1 MKALRRLVIVF
12 TLFML
17 AGLLVFV
24 ADSRNSAFEKRD
36 IVHYNDLLYRVKSD
50 MEAGVEESEIEDKY
64 NCVIAMSKE
73 INNPELASLYSAGAI
88 ILDLEVD
95 GEYVGKVG
103 WNDIG
108 DDIDKTYGKFFK
120 AALILW
126 AAVFVCGYLLLLY
139 LYLYFVRPTKELND
153 FAATIA
159 KGDFDKSLPIR
170 KNNMFGS
177 FVEGFDIMRE
187 QLKASISRERES
199 EIARKEL
206 VQGLSHDIKTPLAVI
221 AATCEVVEFKGTR
234 KLEMLSGDSAEKS
247 DLSAESEENDKQLA
261 VMEIQ
266 DLLSKVKIIED
277 KAETISRLMND
288 VMHANLEELEKVD
301 IVPCEEESVIV
312 EDFFGKLSDYGRII
326 LENHIHP
333 CLVYMDRKRME
344 QVIDNVVSNS
354 GKYAG
359 TDINVSFSQTEE
371 IPMADGSSATFIRI
385 TIRDSGPGVDSDEL
399 PLIAEKYYRGSN
411 SKNAVGY
418 GLGLYLCKTYMDK
431 QKGGMEYYNDNG
443 FVVELLLRKV

>member
-36 IVHYNDLLYRVKSD
+36 IVHYNDLLHRVQSD

-73 INNPELASLYSAGAI
+73 INNPKLASLYSNGAI

-221 AATCEVVEFKGTR
+221 AATCEVVELKETR
-234 KLEMLSGDSAEKS
+234 KLEMLSGDSVTEEGEKT
-247 DLSAESEENDKQLA
+247 DKMVAVRES
-261 VMEIQ
+261 Q
-266 DLLSKVKIIED
+266 DILSKVKTIAD

-288 VMHANLEELEKVD
+288 VMHANLEDLEKVD
-301 IVPCEEESVIV
+301 VVPYEEESVIV

-333 CLVYMDRKRME
+333 CLVYMDKKRME
-344 QVIDNVVSNS
+344 QVVDNVVSNS

-359 TDINVSFSQTEE
+359 TDIHVSFSQTEE
-371 IPMADGSSATFIRI
+371 IPMADGSSATFIKI
-385 TIRDSGPGVDSDEL
+385 TIRDNGPGVNPDEL

-411 SKNAVGY
+411 SKNAIGY

-431 QKGGMEYYNDNG
+431 QNGGMEYYNDNG

>member
-36 IVHYNDLLYRVKSD
+36 IVHYNDLLHRVQSD
-50 MEAGVEESEIEDKY
+50 MEAGVEESEIENKY

-73 INNPELASLYSAGAI
+73 INNPKLASLYSAGAI

-108 DDIDKTYGKFFK
+108 DDIEKTYGKFFK

-221 AATCEVVEFKGTR
+221 AATCEVVELKETR
-234 KLEMLSGDSAEKS
+234 KLEMLSGDSVTEEGEKT
-247 DLSAESEENDKQLA
+247 DKMMAVRES
-261 VMEIQ
+261 Q
-266 DLLSKVKIIED
+266 DILSKVKTIAD

-288 VMHANLEELEKVD
+288 VMHANLEDLEKVD
-301 IVPCEEESVIV
+301 VVPCEEESVIV

-333 CLVYMDRKRME
+333 CLVYMDKKRME
-344 QVIDNVVSNS
+344 QVVDNVVSNS

-359 TDINVSFSQTEE
+359 TDIHVSFSQTEE
-371 IPMADGSSATFIRI
+371 IPMADGSSATFIKI
-385 TIRDSGPGVDSDEL
+385 TIRDNGPGVNPDEL
-399 PLIAEKYYRGSN
+399 PLITEKYYRGSN
-411 SKNAVGY
+411 SKNAIGY

>member
-17 AGLLVFV
+17 AGLLVFI
-24 ADSRNSAFEKRD
+24 ADSRNSSFDKRD
-36 IVHYNDLLYRVKSD
+36 IVHYNDLLHRVQSD
-50 MEAGVEESEIEDKY
+50 MEAGAEESEIENKY

-73 INNPELASLYSAGAI
+73 INNPELASLYSNGAI

-95 GEYVGKVG
+95 GEYIGKVG
-103 WNDIG
+103 WNDIV

-221 AATCEVVEFKGTR
+221 AATCEVVELKETR
-234 KLEMLSGDSAEKS
+234 KLEMLSGDSVTEEGEKT
-247 DLSAESEENDKQLA
+247 DKMVAVRES
-261 VMEIQ
+261 Q
-266 DLLSKVKIIED
+266 DILSKVKTIAD

-288 VMHANLEELEKVD
+288 VMHANLEDLEKVD
-301 IVPCEEESVIV
+301 VVPYEEESVIV

-333 CLVYMDRKRME
+333 CLVYMDKKRME
-344 QVIDNVVSNS
+344 QVVDNVVSNS

-359 TDINVSFSQTEE
+359 TDIHVSFSQTEE
-371 IPMADGSSATFIRI
+371 IPMADGSSATFIKI
-385 TIRDSGPGVDSDEL
+385 TIRDNGPGVNPDEL
-399 PLIAEKYYRGSN
+399 PLITEKYYRGSN
-411 SKNAVGY
+411 SKNAIGY

>member
-36 IVHYNDLLYRVKSD
+36 IVHYNDLLHRVQSD
-50 MEAGVEESEIEDKY
+50 MEAGVEESEIENKY

-73 INNPELASLYSAGAI
+73 INNPKLASLYSAGAI

-221 AATCEVVEFKGTR
+221 AATCEVVELKETR
-234 KLEMLSGDSAEKS
+234 KLEMLSGDSVTEEGEKI
-247 DLSAESEENDKQLA
+247 DKMVAVRES
-261 VMEIQ
+261 Q
-266 DLLSKVKIIED
+266 DLLSKVKTIAD

-288 VMHANLEELEKVD
+288 VMHANLEDLEKVD
-301 IVPCEEESVIV
+301 VVPYEEESVIV

-333 CLVYMDRKRME
+333 CLVYMDKKRME
-344 QVIDNVVSNS
+344 QVVDNVVSNS

-359 TDINVSFSQTEE
+359 TDIHVSFSQTEE
-371 IPMADGSSATFIRI
+371 IPMADGSSATFIKI
-385 TIRDSGPGVDSDEL
+385 TIRDNGPGVNPDEL
-399 PLIAEKYYRGSN
+399 PLITEKYYRGSN
-411 SKNAVGY
+411 SKNAIGY

>member
-17 AGLLVFV
+17 IILFLFGV
-24 ADSRNSAFEKRD
+24 DNRNGGFEKRD
-36 IVHYNDLLYRVKSD
+36 ILYYNDLLYRVQSEI
-50 MEAGVEESEIEDKY
+50 EAGVETSNIEEKY
-64 NCVIAMSKE
+64 NCVIVMAKE
-73 INNPELASLYSAGAI
+73 LNNPKLAGLYSAGAI
-88 ILDLEVD
+88 ILDLEID

-103 WNDIG
+103 WNDIE
-108 DDIDKTYGKFFK
+108 DNIDKTQGNFFR
-120 AALILW
+120 AALMLW
-126 AAVFVCGYLLLLY
+126 IAVFVCGYLLLLY
-139 LYLYFVRPTKELND
+139 LYVYFIRPTEELKG
-153 FAATIA
+153 FASTIA

-187 QLKASISRERES
+187 QLKASISREREA

-206 VQGLSHDIKTPLAVI
+206 IQGLSHDIKTPLAVI
-221 AATCEVVEFKGTR
+221 KATCEVVELKEMR
-234 KLEMLSGDSAEKS
+234 KQEVLSG
-247 DLSAESEENDKQLA
+247 ES
-261 VMEIQ
+261 Q
-266 DLLSKVKIIED
+266 DLLDKVKTISD
-277 KAETISRLMND
+277 KADTISRLMND

-301 IVPCEEESVIV
+301 VMPCEEESVVI
-312 EDFFGKLSDYGRII
+312 EDFLGKLTDYGKII
-326 LENHIHP
+326 IENHIHP
-333 CLVYMDRKRME
+333 CLVYMDKKRME

-359 TDINVSFSQTEE
+359 TDIHVSFSQTEE
-371 IPMADGSSATFIRI
+371 IPMSDGSRATFIKI
-385 TIRDSGPGVDSDEL
+385 TIRDSGPGVDQDEL

>member
-17 AGLLVFV
+17 AGLLVFI
-24 ADSRNSAFEKRD
+24 ADSRNSSFEKRD
-36 IVHYNDLLYRVKSD
+36 IVHYNDLLYRVQSEI
-50 MEAGVEESEIEDKY
+50 EAGVETSNIEEKY
-64 NCVIAMSKE
+64 NCVIVMAKE
-73 INNPELASLYSAGAI
+73 LNNPELASLYAAGAI
-88 ILDLEVD
+88 ILDLEID

-103 WNDIG
+103 WNDIE
-108 DDIDKTYGKFFK
+108 DNIDKTQGNFFR
-120 AALILW
+120 AALMLW
-126 AAVFVCGYLLLLY
+126 IAVFVCGYLLLLY
-139 LYLYFVRPTKELND
+139 LYVYFVRPTEELKG
-153 FAATIA
+153 FASTIA
-159 KGDFDKSLPIR
+159 KGDFDKALPIR

-221 AATCEVVEFKGTR
+221 EATCDVIELKETR
-234 KLEMLSGDSAEKS
+234 KMEMLSGDRTNDEIVS
-247 DLSAESEENDKQLA
+247 DESLGIA
-261 VMEIQ
+261 VRECQ
-266 DLLSKVKIIED
+266 DLIGKVKTISD

-288 VMHANLEELEKVD
+288 VMYANLEDLEKVD
-301 IVPCEEESVIV
+301 VVPCEEESIV
-312 EDFFGKLSDYGRII
+312 VEGFFGKLSDYGRIV

-333 CLVYMDRKRME
+333 CLVYMDKKRME
-344 QVIDNVVSNS
+344 QVIDNVISNS

-371 IPMADGSSATFIRI
+371 IPMADGSSAIFIKI
-385 TIRDSGPGVDSDEL
+385 TIRDSGPGVDQDEL

>member
-36 IVHYNDLLYRVKSD
+36 IVHYNDLLHRVQSD
-50 MEAGVEESEIEDKY
+50 MEAGVEESEIENKY

-73 INNPELASLYSAGAI
+73 INNPELASLYSNGAI

-103 WNDIG
+103 WNDIV

-221 AATCEVVEFKGTR
+221 AATCEVVELKETR
-234 KLEMLSGDSAEKS
+234 KLEMLSGDSVTEEGEKT
-247 DLSAESEENDKQLA
+247 DKMLA
-261 VMEIQ
+261 VRESQ
-266 DLLSKVKIIED
+266 DILGKVKTIAD

-288 VMHANLEELEKVD
+288 VMHANLEDLEKVD
-301 IVPCEEESVIV
+301 VVPCEEESVIV

-333 CLVYMDRKRME
+333 CLVYMDKKRME
-344 QVIDNVVSNS
+344 QVVDNVVSNS

-359 TDINVSFSQTEE
+359 TDIHVSFSQTEE
-371 IPMADGSSATFIRI
+371 IPMADGSSATFIKI
-385 TIRDSGPGVDSDEL
+385 TIRDNGPGVNPDEL
-399 PLIAEKYYRGSN
+399 PLITEKYYRGSN
-411 SKNAVGY
+411 SKNAIGY

>member
-36 IVHYNDLLYRVKSD
+36 IVHYNDLLHRVQSD
-50 MEAGVEESEIEDKY
+50 MEAGVEESEIENKY

-199 EIARKEL
+199 EIVRKEL

-221 AATCEVVEFKGTR
+221 AATCEVVELKETR
-234 KLEMLSGDSAEKS
+234 KLEMLSGDSVTEEGEKT
-247 DLSAESEENDKQLA
+247 DKMVAVRES
-261 VMEIQ
+261 Q
-266 DLLSKVKIIED
+266 DLLSKVKTIAD

-288 VMHANLEELEKVD
+288 VMHANLEDLEKVD
-301 IVPCEEESVIV
+301 VVPCEEESVIV

-333 CLVYMDRKRME
+333 CLVYMDKKRME

-359 TDINVSFSQTEE
+359 TDIHVSFSQTEE
-371 IPMADGSSATFIRI
+371 IPMADGSSATFIKI
-385 TIRDSGPGVDSDEL
+385 TIRDNGPGVNPDEL

-411 SKNAVGY
+411 SKNAIGY

>member
-1 MKALRRLVIVF
+1 MKALRRLMIVF

-17 AGLLVFV
+17 VGLLVFV

-36 IVHYNDLLYRVKSD
+36 IVHYNDLLHRVQSD
-50 MEAGVEESEIEDKY
+50 MEAGVEETEIEDKY

-73 INNPELASLYSAGAI
+73 INNPELASLYSNGAI

-103 WNDIG
+103 WNDIV

-221 AATCEVVEFKGTR
+221 AATCEVVELKETR
-234 KLEMLSGDSAEKS
+234 KLEMLSGDSVTEEGEKT
-247 DLSAESEENDKQLA
+247 DKMVAVRES
-261 VMEIQ
+261 Q
-266 DLLSKVKIIED
+266 DLLSKVKTIAD

-288 VMHANLEELEKVD
+288 VMHANLEDLEKVD
-301 IVPCEEESVIV
+301 VVPYEEESVIV

-333 CLVYMDRKRME
+333 CLVYMDKKRME
-344 QVIDNVVSNS
+344 QVIDNVISNS

-371 IPMADGSSATFIRI
+371 IPMADGSSAIFIKI
-385 TIRDSGPGVDSDEL
+385 TIRDSGPGVDQDEL

>member
-36 IVHYNDLLYRVKSD
+36 IVHYNDLLHRVQSD
-50 MEAGVEESEIEDKY
+50 MEAGVEESEIENKY

-73 INNPELASLYSAGAI
+73 INNPELASLYSNGAI

-103 WNDIG
+103 WNDIV

-221 AATCEVVEFKGTR
+221 EATCDVIELKETR
-234 KLEMLSGDSAEKS
+234 KMEMLSGDRTNDEIVS
-247 DLSAESEENDKQLA
+247 DESLGIA
-261 VMEIQ
+261 VRECQ
-266 DLLSKVKIIED
+266 DLIGKVKTISD

-288 VMHANLEELEKVD
+288 VMHANLEDLEKVD
-301 IVPCEEESVIV
+301 VVPCEEESVIV
-312 EDFFGKLSDYGRII
+312 EDFFGKLSDYGGII

-333 CLVYMDRKRME
+333 CLVYMDKKRME
-344 QVIDNVVSNS
+344 QVVDNVVSNS

-371 IPMADGSSATFIRI
+371 IPMADGSSATFIKI
-385 TIRDSGPGVDSDEL
+385 TIRDNGPGVNPDEL

-411 SKNAVGY
+411 SKNAIGY

>member
-1 MKALRRLVIVF
+1 
-12 TLFML
+12 
-17 AGLLVFV
+17 
-24 ADSRNSAFEKRD
+24 
-36 IVHYNDLLYRVKSD
+36 
-50 MEAGVEESEIEDKY
+50 
-64 NCVIAMSKE
+64 MSKE
-73 INNPELASLYSAGAI
+73 INNPKLASLYSAGAI

-221 AATCEVVEFKGTR
+221 EATCDVIELKETR
-234 KLEMLSGDSAEKS
+234 KMEMLSGDRTNDEIVS
-247 DLSAESEENDKQLA
+247 DESLGIA
-261 VMEIQ
+261 VRECQ
-266 DLLSKVKIIED
+266 DLIGKVK
-277 KAETISRLMND
+277 TISDKTETKWCMT
-288 VMHANLEELEKVD
+288 
-301 IVPCEEESVIV
+301 
-312 EDFFGKLSDYGRII
+312 
-326 LENHIHP
+326 
-333 CLVYMDRKRME
+333 
-344 QVIDNVVSNS
+344 VS
-354 GKYAG
+354 
-359 TDINVSFSQTEE
+359 
-371 IPMADGSSATFIRI
+371 R
-385 TIRDSGPGVDSDEL
+385 
-399 PLIAEKYYRGSN
+399 
-411 SKNAVGY
+411 
-418 GLGLYLCKTYMDK
+418 
-431 QKGGMEYYNDNG
+431 
-443 FVVELLLRKV
+443 

>member
-36 IVHYNDLLYRVKSD
+36 IVHYNDLLHRVQSD
-50 MEAGVEESEIEDKY
+50 MEAGVEETEIEDKY

-73 INNPELASLYSAGAI
+73 INNPELASLYSNGAI

-103 WNDIG
+103 WNDIV

-153 FAATIA
+153 FAVTIA

-221 AATCEVVEFKGTR
+221 EATCDVIELKETR
-234 KLEMLSGDSAEKS
+234 KMEMLSGDRTNDEIVS
-247 DLSAESEENDKQLA
+247 DESLGIA
-261 VMEIQ
+261 VRECQ
-266 DLLSKVKIIED
+266 DLIGKVKTISD

-288 VMHANLEELEKVD
+288 VMHANLEDLEKVD
-301 IVPCEEESVIV
+301 VVPCEEESIV
-312 EDFFGKLSDYGRII
+312 VEGFFGKLSDYGRIV

-333 CLVYMDRKRME
+333 CLVYMDKKRME
-344 QVIDNVVSNS
+344 QVIDNVISNS

-371 IPMADGSSATFIRI
+371 IPMADGSSAIFIKI
-385 TIRDSGPGVDSDEL
+385 TIRDSGPGVDQDEL

>member
-36 IVHYNDLLYRVKSD
+36 IVHYNDLLHRVQSD
-50 MEAGVEESEIEDKY
+50 MEAGVEESEIENKY

-73 INNPELASLYSAGAI
+73 INNPELASLYSNGAI

-103 WNDIG
+103 WNDIV

-221 AATCEVVEFKGTR
+221 AATCEVVELKETR
-234 KLEMLSGDSAEKS
+234 KLEMLSGDSVTEEGEKT
-247 DLSAESEENDKQLA
+247 DKMVAVRES
-261 VMEIQ
+261 Q
-266 DLLSKVKIIED
+266 DILSKVKTIAD

-288 VMHANLEELEKVD
+288 VMHANLEDLEKVD
-301 IVPCEEESVIV
+301 VVPYEEESVIV

-333 CLVYMDRKRME
+333 CLVYMDKKRME
-344 QVIDNVVSNS
+344 QVVDNVVSNS

-359 TDINVSFSQTEE
+359 TDIHVSFSQTEE
-371 IPMADGSSATFIRI
+371 IPMADGSSATFVKI
-385 TIRDSGPGVDSDEL
+385 TIRDNGPGVNPDEL
-399 PLIAEKYYRGSN
+399 PLITEKYYRGSN
-411 SKNAVGY
+411 SKNAIGY

>member
-36 IVHYNDLLYRVKSD
+36 IVHYNDLLHRVQSD
-50 MEAGVEESEIEDKY
+50 MEAGVEETEIEDKY

-73 INNPELASLYSAGAI
+73 INNPELASLYSNGAI
-88 ILDLEVD
+88 VLDLEVD

-103 WNDIG
+103 WNDIV

-221 AATCEVVEFKGTR
+221 EATCDVIELKETR
-234 KLEMLSGDSAEKS
+234 KMEMLSGDRTNDEIVG
-247 DLSAESEENDKQLA
+247 DENLGIA
-261 VMEIQ
+261 VRECQ
-266 DLLSKVKIIED
+266 DLIGKVKTISD

-288 VMHANLEELEKVD
+288 VMYANLEDLEKVD
-301 IVPCEEESVIV
+301 VVPCEEESIV
-312 EDFFGKLSDYGRII
+312 VEGFFGKLSDYGRIVV
-326 LENHIHP
+326 ENHIHP
-333 CLVYMDRKRME
+333 CLVYMDKKRME
-344 QVIDNVVSNS
+344 QVIDNVISNS

-359 TDINVSFSQTEE
+359 TDINVSFSQTEA
-371 IPMADGSSATFIRI
+371 IPMADGSSAIFIKI
-385 TIRDSGPGVDSDEL
+385 TIRDSGPGVDQDEL

>member
-36 IVHYNDLLYRVKSD
+36 IVHYNDLLHRVQSD
-50 MEAGVEESEIEDKY
+50 MEAGVEESEIENKY

-73 INNPELASLYSAGAI
+73 INNPELASLYSNGAI

-103 WNDIG
+103 WNDIV

-221 AATCEVVEFKGTR
+221 AATCEVVELKETR
-234 KLEMLSGDSAEKS
+234 KLEMLSGDSVTEEGEKT
-247 DLSAESEENDKQLA
+247 DKMVAVRES
-261 VMEIQ
+261 Q
-266 DLLSKVKIIED
+266 DILSKVKTIAD

-288 VMHANLEELEKVD
+288 VMHANLEDLEKVD
-301 IVPCEEESVIV
+301 VVPCEEESVIV

-333 CLVYMDRKRME
+333 CLVYMDKKRME
-344 QVIDNVVSNS
+344 QVVDNVVSNS

-359 TDINVSFSQTEE
+359 TDIHVSFSQTEE
-371 IPMADGSSATFIRI
+371 IPMADGSSATFIKI
-385 TIRDSGPGVDSDEL
+385 TIRDNGPGVNPDEL
-399 PLIAEKYYRGSN
+399 PLITEKYYRGSN
-411 SKNAVGY
+411 SKNAIGY

>member
-1 MKALRRLVIVF
+1 
-12 TLFML
+12 ML
-17 AGLLVFV
+17 WL
-24 ADSRNSAFEKRD
+24 
-36 IVHYNDLLYRVKSD
+36 
-50 MEAGVEESEIEDKY
+50 
-64 NCVIAMSKE
+64 
-73 INNPELASLYSAGAI
+73 
-88 ILDLEVD
+88 
-95 GEYVGKVG
+95 
-103 WNDIG
+103 
-108 DDIDKTYGKFFK
+108 
-120 AALILW
+120 
-126 AAVFVCGYLLLLY
+126 VFVCGYLLLLY

-221 AATCEVVEFKGTR
+221 AATCEVVELKETR
-234 KLEMLSGDSAEKS
+234 KLEMLSGDSVTEEGEKT
-247 DLSAESEENDKQLA
+247 DKMVAVRES
-261 VMEIQ
+261 Q
-266 DLLSKVKIIED
+266 DILSKVKTIAD

-288 VMHANLEELEKVD
+288 VMHANLEDLEKVD
-301 IVPCEEESVIV
+301 VVPCEEESVIV

-333 CLVYMDRKRME
+333 CLVYMDKKRME

-359 TDINVSFSQTEE
+359 TDIYVSFSQTEE
-371 IPMADGSSATFIRI
+371 IPMADGSSAIFIKI
-385 TIRDSGPGVDSDEL
+385 TIRDSGPGVDQDEL

-411 SKNAVGY
+411 SKNAIGY

-443 FVVELLLRKV
+443 FRTGAEKYAADLPVCANV

>member
-17 AGLLVFV
+17 AGLLVFI
-24 ADSRNSAFEKRD
+24 ADSRNSSFEKRD
-36 IVHYNDLLYRVKSD
+36 IVHYNDLLHRVQSD
-50 MEAGVEESEIEDKY
+50 MEAGVEESEIENKY

-73 INNPELASLYSAGAI
+73 INNPELASLYSNGAI

-103 WNDIG
+103 WNDIV

-221 AATCEVVEFKGTR
+221 AATCEVVELKETR
-234 KLEMLSGDSAEKS
+234 KLEMLSGDSVTEEGEKI
-247 DLSAESEENDKQLA
+247 DKMVAVRES
-261 VMEIQ
+261 Q
-266 DLLSKVKIIED
+266 DLLSKVRTIAD

-288 VMHANLEELEKVD
+288 VMHANLENLEKVD
-301 IVPCEEESVIV
+301 VVPCEEESVIV

-333 CLVYMDRKRME
+333 CLVYMDKKRME
-344 QVIDNVVSNS
+344 QVVDNVVSNS

-359 TDINVSFSQTEE
+359 TDIHVSFSQTEE
-371 IPMADGSSATFIRI
+371 IPMADGSSATFIKI
-385 TIRDSGPGVDSDEL
+385 TIRDNGPGVNPDEL
-399 PLIAEKYYRGSN
+399 PLITEKYYRGSN
-411 SKNAVGY
+411 SKNAIGY

>member
-36 IVHYNDLLYRVKSD
+36 IVHYNDLLHRVQSD
-50 MEAGVEESEIEDKY
+50 MEAGVEETEIEDKY

-73 INNPELASLYSAGAI
+73 INNPELASLYSNGAI

-221 AATCEVVEFKGTR
+221 EATCDVIELKETR
-234 KLEMLSGDSAEKS
+234 KMELLSGDRTNDEIVS
-247 DLSAESEENDKQLA
+247 DESLGIA
-261 VMEIQ
+261 VRECQ
-266 DLLSKVKIIED
+266 DLIGKVKTISD

-288 VMHANLEELEKVD
+288 VMYANLEDLEKVD
-301 IVPCEEESVIV
+301 VVPCEEESIV
-312 EDFFGKLSDYGRII
+312 VEGFFGKLSDYGRIV

-333 CLVYMDRKRME
+333 CLVYMDKKRME
-344 QVIDNVVSNS
+344 QVIDNVISNS

-371 IPMADGSSATFIRI
+371 IPMADGSSAIFIKI
-385 TIRDSGPGVDSDEL
+385 TIRDSGPGVDQDEL

>member
-36 IVHYNDLLYRVKSD
+36 IVHYNDLLHRVQGD
-50 MEAGVEESEIEDKY
+50 MEAGVEESEIENKY

-73 INNPELASLYSAGAI
+73 INNPELASLYSNGAI

-103 WNDIG
+103 WNDIV

-221 AATCEVVEFKGTR
+221 EATCEVVELKETR
-234 KLEMLSGDSAEKS
+234 KLEMLSGDSVTEEGEKT
-247 DLSAESEENDKQLA
+247 DKMVAVRES
-261 VMEIQ
+261 Q
-266 DLLSKVKIIED
+266 DILSKVKTIAD

-288 VMHANLEELEKVD
+288 VMHANLEDLEKVD
-301 IVPCEEESVIV
+301 VVPYEEESVIV

-333 CLVYMDRKRME
+333 CLVYMDKKRME
-344 QVIDNVVSNS
+344 QVVDNVVSNS

-359 TDINVSFSQTEE
+359 TDIHVSFSQTEE
-371 IPMADGSSATFIRI
+371 IPMADGSSATFIKI
-385 TIRDSGPGVDSDEL
+385 TIRDNGPGVNPDEL

-411 SKNAVGY
+411 SKNAIGY

>member
-36 IVHYNDLLYRVKSD
+36 IVHYNDLLHRVQSD
-50 MEAGVEESEIEDKY
+50 MEAGVEESEIENKY

-73 INNPELASLYSAGAI
+73 INNPKLASLYSAGAI

-177 FVEGFDIMRE
+177 FVEGFGIMRE

-221 AATCEVVEFKGTR
+221 AATCEVVELKETR
-234 KLEMLSGDSAEKS
+234 KLEMLSGDSVTEEGEKT
-247 DLSAESEENDKQLA
+247 DKMVA
-261 VMEIQ
+261 VMESQ
-266 DLLSKVKIIED
+266 DLLSKVKTIAD

-288 VMHANLEELEKVD
+288 VMHANLEDLEKVD
-301 IVPCEEESVIV
+301 VVPCEEESVIV

-333 CLVYMDRKRME
+333 CLVYMDKKRME

-359 TDINVSFSQTEE
+359 TDIHVSFSQTEE
-371 IPMADGSSATFIRI
+371 IPMADGSSATFIKI
-385 TIRDSGPGVDSDEL
+385 TIRDNGPGVNPDEL

-411 SKNAVGY
+411 SKNAIGY

>member
-17 AGLLVFV
+17 AGLLVFI
-24 ADSRNSAFEKRD
+24 ADSRNSSFEKRD
-36 IVHYNDLLYRVKSD
+36 IVHYNDLLHRVQSD
-50 MEAGVEESEIEDKY
+50 MEAGVEESEIENKY

-73 INNPELASLYSAGAI
+73 INNPELASLYSNGAI

-103 WNDIG
+103 WNDIV

-221 AATCEVVEFKGTR
+221 AATCEVVELKETR
-234 KLEMLSGDSAEKS
+234 KLEMLSGDSVTEEGEKT
-247 DLSAESEENDKQLA
+247 DKMVAVRES
-261 VMEIQ
+261 Q
-266 DLLSKVKIIED
+266 DILSKVKTIAD

-288 VMHANLEELEKVD
+288 VMHANLEDLEKVD
-301 IVPCEEESVIV
+301 VVPYEEESVIV

-333 CLVYMDRKRME
+333 CLVYMDKKRME
-344 QVIDNVVSNS
+344 QVVDNVVSNS

-359 TDINVSFSQTEE
+359 TDIHVSFSQTEE
-371 IPMADGSSATFIRI
+371 IPMADGSSATFIKI
-385 TIRDSGPGVDSDEL
+385 TIRDNGPGVNPDEL
-399 PLIAEKYYRGSN
+399 PLITEKYYRGSN
-411 SKNAVGY
+411 SKNAIGY

>member
-1 MKALRRLVIVF
+1 MKALRKLMIVF

-17 AGLLVFV
+17 VGLLVFV
-24 ADSRNSAFEKRD
+24 ADIRNSASKKRD
-36 IVHYNDLLYRVKSD
+36 IVHYNDLLHRVQSD
-50 MEAGVEESEIEDKY
+50 IEAGVEETDIEDKY
-64 NCVIAMSKE
+64 NCVITMSKE
-73 INNPELASLYSAGAI
+73 INNPELASLYSTGAI

-108 DDIDKTYGKFFK
+108 DDIDKTYGEFFK

-139 LYLYFVRPTKELND
+139 LYLYFIRPTKELND

-170 KNNMFGS
+170 KNSMFGS

-187 QLKASISRERES
+187 QLKASISREREA

-221 AATCEVVEFKGTR
+221 AATCEVVELKETR
-234 KLEMLSGDSAEKS
+234 KMEMLSDGS
-247 DLSAESEENDKQLA
+247 DAKEGMENDKVVALR
-261 VMEIQ
+261 ESQ
-266 DLLSKVKIIED
+266 DLLSKVKTISD

-301 IVPCEEESVIV
+301 VVPCEEESVIV
-312 EDFFGKLSDYGRII
+312 EEFIGKLSDYGRII

-333 CLVYMDRKRME
+333 CLVYMDKKRME
-344 QVIDNVVSNS
+344 QVIDNIVGNS
-354 GKYAG
+354 YKYAK
-359 TDINVSFSQTEE
+359 TDIKVRFSLTEE
-371 IPMADGSSATFIRI
+371 IPLADGESTSFVKI
-385 TIRDSGPGVDSDEL
+385 TISDSGLGVDPDEL
-399 PLIAEKYYRGSN
+399 PLLAEKYYRG
-411 SKNAVGY
+411 KNASGQVGY
-418 GLGLYLCKTYMDK
+418 GLGMYLCRLYMDK
-431 QKGGMEYYNDNG
+431 QGGGMDFYNDNG

>member
-36 IVHYNDLLYRVKSD
+36 IVHYNDLLHRVQSD
-50 MEAGVEESEIEDKY
+50 MEAGVEETEIEDKY

-73 INNPELASLYSAGAI
+73 INNPELASLYSNGAI

-221 AATCEVVEFKGTR
+221 EATCDVIELKETR
-234 KLEMLSGDSAEKS
+234 KMEMLSGDRTNDEIVS
-247 DLSAESEENDKQLA
+247 DESLGIA
-261 VMEIQ
+261 VRECQ
-266 DLLSKVKIIED
+266 DLIGKVKTISD

-288 VMHANLEELEKVD
+288 VMYANLEDLEKVD
-301 IVPCEEESVIV
+301 VVPCEEESIV
-312 EDFFGKLSDYGRII
+312 VEGFFGKLSDYGRIV

-333 CLVYMDRKRME
+333 CLVYMDKKRME
-344 QVIDNVVSNS
+344 QVIDNVISNS

-371 IPMADGSSATFIRI
+371 IPMADGSSAIFIKI
-385 TIRDSGPGVDSDEL
+385 TIRDSGPGVDQDEL

>member
-36 IVHYNDLLYRVKSD
+36 IVHYNDLLHRVQSD
-50 MEAGVEESEIEDKY
+50 MEAGVEESEIENKY

-73 INNPELASLYSAGAI
+73 INNPKLASLYSAGAI

-221 AATCEVVEFKGTR
+221 AATCEVVELKETR
-234 KLEMLSGDSAEKS
+234 KLEMLSGDSVTEEGEKT
-247 DLSAESEENDKQLA
+247 DKMVAVRES
-261 VMEIQ
+261 Q
-266 DLLSKVKIIED
+266 DILSKVKTIAD

-288 VMHANLEELEKVD
+288 VMHANLEDLEKVD
-301 IVPCEEESVIV
+301 VVPCEEESVIV

-333 CLVYMDRKRME
+333 CLVYMDKKRME
-344 QVIDNVVSNS
+344 QVVDNVVSNS

-359 TDINVSFSQTEE
+359 TDIHVSFSQTEE
-371 IPMADGSSATFIRI
+371 IPMADGSSATFIKI
-385 TIRDSGPGVDSDEL
+385 TIRDNGPGVNPDEL
-399 PLIAEKYYRGSN
+399 PLITEKYYRGSN
-411 SKNAVGY
+411 SKNAIGY

>member
-36 IVHYNDLLYRVKSD
+36 IVHYNDLLHRVQSD
-50 MEAGVEESEIEDKY
+50 MEAGVEESEIENKY

-73 INNPELASLYSAGAI
+73 INNPKLASLYSAGAI

-103 WNDIG
+103 WNDIV

-221 AATCEVVEFKGTR
+221 AATCEVVELKETR
-234 KLEMLSGDSAEKS
+234 KLEMLSGDSVTEEGEKT
-247 DLSAESEENDKQLA
+247 DKMVAVRES
-261 VMEIQ
+261 Q
-266 DLLSKVKIIED
+266 DILSKVKTIAD

-288 VMHANLEELEKVD
+288 VMHANLEDLEKVD
-301 IVPCEEESVIV
+301 VVPGEEESVIV

-333 CLVYMDRKRME
+333 CLVYMDKKRME
-344 QVIDNVVSNS
+344 QVIDNVISNS

-359 TDINVSFSQTEE
+359 TDINVTFSQTEE
-371 IPMADGSSATFIRI
+371 IPMADGSSAIFIKI
-385 TIRDSGPGVDSDEL
+385 TIRDSGPGVDQDEL
-399 PLIAEKYYRGSN
+399 PLVAEKYYRGSN